1 MFGDMCERSWS
12 SWWLSHT
19 CLYLLGSSHI
29 LSCFSGYSFISHQ
42 LSFFQ
47 IFQILYFFKYVHCFL
62 HFTTCIKKWNQRTP
76 LVYPLFFQTNLWGL
90 SLRLNAGLKTWSDF
104 WKRVFNLH
112 NLDNGR
118 HGVPWWTAVGQG
130 CWLEMGYLI
139 KRWTPTYLTF
149 IDISYNTRFFEIHMC
164 WTLYFFLWYI
174 EYACIYPILQK
185 KGACIISWSWH
196 WS

>member
-1 MFGDMCERSWS
+1 MCIFGHEVHG
-12 SWWLSHT
+12 HT

-47 IFQILYFFKYVHCFL
+47 IFQNMIRFKYVHCFL
-62 HFTTCIKKWNQRTP
+62 RFTTCIKKWNQRTFWFP

-90 SLRLNAGLKTWSDF
+90 SLRLNAGLKTRSDF

-112 NLDNGR
+112 NLDNCR

-130 CWLEMGYLI
+130 FRLEMGYLI
-139 KRWTPTYLTF
+139 KRWTPTYLAF
-149 IDISYNTRFFEIHMC
+149 IDISYNTRFFLKFICVEHFLIFFAIHRICM
-164 WTLYFFLWYI
+164 Y
-174 EYACIYPILQK
+174 
-185 KGACIISWSWH
+185 
-196 WS
+196 